1 MKKLLF
7 SLVTLLIATV
17 TYAQPKLVGHR
28 GSLWGVENTKEAF
41 ENGAKK
47 GYHYLECDVKVAGDG
62 TYIISHDDD
71 TKRLGGNLTIANST
85 IEQLKAETYTQKR
98 GGVTYT
104 GKICTIA
111 EYLDI
116 CKQFNVLPVIEL
128 KWATGIN
135 NNDQSKLPGLVKIIE
150 EKGFR
155 KTAIILTS
163 MKPCLEYLHRNYPD
177 ISLQF
182 LTGQY
187 WANHF
192 DWCVANGIDADIQ
205 KGYFDKSTVDKFH
218 DAGLKVNMWTTN
230 DISGYKTFGNYGCDF
245 ITTDSLDPSTLPELA
260 PDTTLP
266 PNTVDYPEN
275 NAIIK
280 SSYTPEIVSKNSLP
294 EFFANC
300 KIKKAIAKGGKW
312 YVLAYDK
319 SEQTF
324 VSVINGD
331 TGKEEQRVDTDA
343 STISDIAITA
353 DGILLGCNAAS
364 SEETWKIFKWATASS
379 KPETFFSKSN
389 PDALTSSN
397 GNLTGEHIAA
407 SGTMEDLHI
416 FTSSKNG
423 SGEYSIIGLR
433 FKSGQ
438 MTNTTFATDPGYT
451 AANWGDFSM
460 LVTPFCRR
468 NVLIDSPTTPAKE
481 YTFDWVAKGSP
492 MKEYNTL
499 SNEIAN
505 EASTISFTRYGS
517 KTYAL
522 IGNPTATGYA
532 TRLYDA
538 TKGIGKVTA
547 VTPVIAEASSSEGFT
562 ATGIETIGTD
572 MYLYIFS
579 EVLGIQKYIITEP
592 KEEGNTGA
600 VDFQLELIWQNSN
613 VTGNAP
619 QNIDGTNAQ
628 QGAAHKGSFYVNNCA
643 EKKLYIFDKT
653 GCLGSV
659 TGGSG
664 WGTACDN
671 AGNVIVR
678 DDKNSGTDHI
688 FLIYPTRLSTTTTA
702 EPIRLEVTVPLT
714 GQTNF
719 ISASGDVLGKGGY
732 IYMFPNK
739 QSAINIVEI
748 AEGKIVRAYNSEEI
762 SLTGST
768 AGYVIPQQNNA
779 ENWIYQVRGNGYYT
793 YNGGG
798 NEALLAGRSST
809 TPPSRN
815 STGGGDYFTLSGH
828 KILAYNSGANYK
840 GGFTVKDMTEDKVI
854 KTIAPIGNLGYE
866 TGGNYSTFNW
876 LFAEKIDAGSYYIYQ
891 YCPSNGMA
899 VYKLYDN
906 NYKSGKVEEITDNN
920 LCIYPN
926 PAYNELMINGT
937 TKVDSIS
944 IYALNGQ
951 SMPVNPS
958 PAPNGILLN
967 IESYPS
973 GVYIIKTPEKTVKFI
988 KR

>member
-1 MKKLLF
+1 MKQYLL
-7 SLVTLLIATV
+7 TLAALALSV
-17 TYAQPKLVGHR
+17 MSYAQPKLVGHR

-62 TYIISHDDD
+62 TYIISHDDE
-71 TKRLGGNLTIANST
+71 TKRLGGNLTIAKAT
-85 IEQLKAETYTQKR
+85 IEQLKAETYTQTR

-104 GKICTIA
+104 GKICTVA

-135 NNDQSKLPGLVKIIE
+135 NNDQSNLPGLVKIIE

-182 LTGQY
+182 LTGEY

-218 DAGLKVNMWTTN
+218 EAGLKVNMWTTN

-245 ITTDSLDPSTLPELA
+245 ITTDSLDPSTLPELS
-260 PDTTLP
+260 PDATLP
-266 PNTVDYPEN
+266 PNTIDYPEN
-275 NAIIK
+275 TAIVK

-294 EFFANC
+294 EFFVDC
-300 KIKKAIAKGGKW
+300 RIIKAIAKGGNW
-312 YVLAYDK
+312 YILANGK
-319 SEQTF
+319 TGKPF
-324 VSVINGD
+324 ITVIDGE
-331 TGKEEQRVDTDA
+331 TGKEVQRIDTGN
-343 STISDIAITA
+343 STISDIALTA
-353 DGILLGCNAAS
+353 DGILLGCNNPGAQ
-364 SEETWKIFKWATASS
+364 ETWSIFKWATPSS
-379 KPETFFSKSN
+379 KPESFYSTKVTSN
-389 PDALTSSN
+389 SFGDKM
-397 GNLTGEHIAA
+397 AA
-407 SGTMEDLHI
+407 SGTLDDLHI
-416 FTSSKNG
+416 FTTSKTG
-423 SGEYSIIGLR
+423 TDEYSIVGLR
-433 FKSGQ
+433 FKSAQ
-438 MTNTTFATDPGYT
+438 MMNTTFASDPNYT
-451 AANWGDFSM
+451 TANWGEFSM

-468 NVLIDSPTTPAKE
+468 NILIDSPTMVAAE
-481 YTFDWVAKGSP
+481 YTFDWVAEGVP
-492 MKEYNTL
+492 MKEYGTL
-499 SNEIAN
+499 SSDIAKD
-505 EASTISFTRYGS
+505 ASAISFTRYGS
-517 KTYAL
+517 KTYAF
-522 IGNPTATGYA
+522 ICNPTEDGYSA
-532 TRLYDA
+532 RLYDA

-547 VTPVIAEASSSEGFT
+547 VTPVIAEASSLEGFT

-572 MYLYIFS
+572 MYLYIFF
-579 EVLGIQKYIITEP
+579 EALGIQKYIISEP

-600 VDFQLELIWQNSN
+600 VDFQMELLWQNSN

-619 QNIDGTNAQ
+619 QKIDGTNAQ
-628 QGAAHKGSFYVNNCA
+628 QGAAHKGIFYVNNCE

-653 GCLGSV
+653 GCIGSV
-659 TGGSG
+659 VGGAG
-664 WGTACDN
+664 WGTACDD

-678 DDKNSGTDHI
+678 DDKQTGTSHA
-688 FLIYPTRLSTTTTA
+688 FLIYPARLSPTA
-702 EPIRLEVTVPLT
+702 VTEPIRVEATVPLA

-719 ISASGDVLGKGGY
+719 ISASGDILGKGGY

-768 AGYVIPQQNNA
+768 AGYVIPQHNNA
-779 ENWIYQVRGNGYYT
+779 ENWLYQVRANGYYS
-793 YNGGG
+793 YNGGAS
-798 NEALLAGRSST
+798 EALLAGRSST

-815 STGGGDYFTLSGH
+815 NTGGGDYFTLSGH

-840 GGFTVKDMTEDKVI
+840 GGFTVKDMTDNKVI
-854 KTIAPIGNLGYE
+854 KTIEPIGNLGYE

-906 NYKSGKVEEITDNN
+906 NYKSGKVEEIAEEE
-920 LCIYPN
+920 LSIYPN
-926 PAYNELMINGT
+926 PACNELIITGE
-937 TKVDSIS
+937 TKIS
-944 IYALNGQ
+944 DVFVYTLSGQ
-951 SMPVNPS
+951 AMPVISNPT
-958 PAPNGILLN
+958 PNGILLN
-967 IESYPS
+967 VESYSP
-973 GVYIIKTPEKTVKFI
+973 GIYIIKTPTKTVKFI
-988 KR
+988 KK

>member
-1 MKKLLF
+1 MKQYLL
-7 SLVTLLIATV
+7 TLAALALSV
-17 TYAQPKLVGHR
+17 MSYAQPKLVGHR

-62 TYIISHDDD
+62 TYIISHDDE
-71 TKRLGGNLTIANST
+71 TKRLGGNLTIAKAT
-85 IEQLKAETYTQKR
+85 IEQLKAETYTQTR

-104 GKICTIA
+104 GKICTVA

-135 NNDQSKLPGLVKIIE
+135 NNDQSNLPGLVKIIE

-182 LTGQY
+182 LTGEY

-218 DAGLKVNMWTTN
+218 EAGLKVNMWTTN

-245 ITTDSLDPSTLPELA
+245 ITTDSLDPSTLPELS
-260 PDTTLP
+260 PDATLP
-266 PNTVDYPEN
+266 PNTIDYPEN
-275 NAIIK
+275 TAIVI

-294 EFFANC
+294 EFFVDS
-300 KIKKAIAKGGKW
+300 KIIKAIAKGGNW
-312 YVLAYDK
+312 YILANGK
-319 SEQTF
+319 TGKPF
-324 VSVINGD
+324 ITVIDGE
-331 TGKEEQRVDTDA
+331 TGKEVQRIDIGN
-343 STISDIAITA
+343 STISDIAVTA
-353 DGILLGCNAAS
+353 DGILLGCNTAGAQES
-364 SEETWKIFKWATASS
+364 WSIFKWATPSS
-379 KPETFFSKSN
+379 KPESFYSTKV
-389 PDALTSSN
+389 TSTSL
-397 GNLTGEHIAA
+397 GDKMAA
-407 SGTMEDLHI
+407 SGTLDDLHI
-416 FTSSKNG
+416 FTTSKTG
-423 SGEYSIIGLR
+423 SDDYSIVGLR

-438 MTNTTFATDPGYT
+438 MTNTTFASDPNYT
-451 AANWGDFSM
+451 TANWGEFSM

-468 NVLIDSPTTPAKE
+468 NILIDSPTMVAAE
-481 YTFDWVAKGSP
+481 YTFDWVAEGVP
-492 MKEYNTL
+492 MKEYGTL
-499 SNEIAN
+499 SSDIAKD
-505 EASTISFTRYGS
+505 ASAISFTRYGS
-517 KTYAL
+517 KTYAF
-522 IGNPTATGYA
+522 ICNPTEDGYSA
-532 TRLYDA
+532 RLYDA
-538 TKGIGKVTA
+538 TKGIGNIKAVTA
-547 VTPVIAEASSSEGFT
+547 TVAEAASAEGFT
-562 ATGIETIGTD
+562 ATGIETVGEN

-579 EVLGIQKYIITEP
+579 EVFGIQKYIISEP

-600 VDFQLELIWQNSN
+600 VDFQLELLWQNSN

-628 QGAAHKGSFYVNNCA
+628 QGAAHKGIFYVNNCE

-653 GCLGSV
+653 GCIGSV
-659 TGGSG
+659 VGGAG
-664 WGTACDN
+664 WGTACDD

-678 DDKNSGTDHI
+678 DDKQTGTSHA
-688 FLIYPTRLSTTTTA
+688 FLIYPARLSPTA
-702 EPIRLEVTVPLT
+702 ATEPIRLEATVTLT

-719 ISASGDVLGKGGY
+719 ISASGDILGKGGY

-739 QSAINIVEI
+739 QSAVNIIEM
-748 AEGKIVRAYNSEEI
+748 ANGKLVKTYNSEEI

-768 AGYVIPQQNNA
+768 AGYVIPQHNNA
-779 ENWIYQVRGNGYYT
+779 ENWLYQVRANGYYT
-793 YNGGG
+793 YNGGAS
-798 NEALLAGRSST
+798 EALLAGRSST

-815 STGGGDYFTLSGH
+815 NTGGGDYFTLSGH

-840 GGFTVKDMTEDKVI
+840 GGFTVKDMTDNKVV
-854 KTIAPIGNLGYE
+854 KTIEPIGNLGYE

-891 YCPSNGMA
+891 YCPANGMA

-906 NYKSGKVEEITDNN
+906 NYKSGKVEEIADEE
-920 LCIYPN
+920 LSIYPN
-926 PAYNELMINGT
+926 PACNELIITGT
-937 TKVDSIS
+937 TKIS
-944 IYALNGQ
+944 DVSVYTISGQ
-951 SMPVNPS
+951 AMPVISTPT
-958 PAPNGILLN
+958 PNEILLN
-967 IESYPS
+967 VESYSP
-973 GVYIIKTPEKTVKFI
+973 GIYIIKSPTKTVKFI
-988 KR
+988 KK

>member
-1 MKKLLF
+1 MKQYLL
-7 SLVTLLIATV
+7 TLAALALSV
-17 TYAQPKLVGHR
+17 MSYAQPKLVGHR

-62 TYIISHDDD
+62 TYIISHDDE
-71 TKRLGGNLTIANST
+71 TKRLGGNLTIAKAT
-85 IEQLKAETYTQKR
+85 IEQLKAETYTQTR

-104 GKICTIA
+104 GKICTVA

-135 NNDQSKLPGLVKIIE
+135 NNDQSNLPGLVKLIE

-163 MKPCLEYLHRNYPD
+163 MKPCLEYLHKNYPD

-218 DAGLKVNMWTTN
+218 EAGLKVNMWTTN

-245 ITTDSLDPSTLPELA
+245 ITTDSLDPSTLPELS
-260 PDTTLP
+260 PDATLP
-266 PNTVDYPEN
+266 PNTIDYPEN
-275 NAIIK
+275 TAIVK

-294 EFFANC
+294 EFFVDC
-300 KIKKAIAKGGKW
+300 RIIKAIAKGGNW
-312 YVLAYDK
+312 YILANGK
-319 SEQTF
+319 TGKPF
-324 VSVINGD
+324 ITVIDGE
-331 TGKEEQRVDTDA
+331 TGKEVQRIDTGN
-343 STISDIAITA
+343 STISDIALTA
-353 DGILLGCNAAS
+353 DGILLGCNTAGAQ
-364 SEETWKIFKWATASS
+364 ETWSIFKWATPSS
-379 KPETFFSKSN
+379 KPESFYSTRV
-389 PDALTSSN
+389 TSTSF
-397 GNLTGEHIAA
+397 GDKMAA
-407 SGTMEDLHI
+407 SGTLDDLHI
-416 FTSSKNG
+416 FTTSKTG
-423 SGEYSIIGLR
+423 SDDYSIEGLR

-438 MTNTTFATDPGYT
+438 MMNTTFASDHNYT
-451 AANWGDFSM
+451 TANWGEFSM
-460 LVTPFCRR
+460 LITPFCRR
-468 NVLIDSPTTPAKE
+468 NILIDSPTMAAAE
-481 YTFDWVAKGSP
+481 YTFDWVAEGVP
-492 MKEYNTL
+492 MKEYGTL
-499 SNEIAN
+499 SSDIAKD
-505 EASTISFTRYGS
+505 ASAISFSRYGS
-517 KTYAL
+517 KTYAF
-522 IGNPTATGYA
+522 ICNPTEDGYSA
-532 TRLYDA
+532 RLYDA
-538 TKGIGKVTA
+538 SKGIGNIKAVTA
-547 VTPVIAEASSSEGFT
+547 TIAEAASTEGFT
-562 ATGIETIGTD
+562 ATGIETVGEN

-579 EVLGIQKYIITEP
+579 EALGIQKYIISEP

-600 VDFQLELIWQNSN
+600 VDFQMELLWQNSN

-628 QGAAHKGSFYVNNCA
+628 QGAAHKGLFYVNNCE

-653 GCLGSV
+653 GCIGSV
-659 TGGSG
+659 AGGSG
-664 WGTACDN
+664 WGTACDD

-678 DDKNSGTDHI
+678 NDKNSGTDHT

-739 QSAINIVEI
+739 QNAINIIEI
-748 AEGKIVRAYNSEEI
+748 AEGKIIRAYNSEEI

-768 AGYVIPQQNNA
+768 AGYVIPQKNNA

-815 STGGGDYFTLSGH
+815 NTGGGDYFTLSGH

-840 GGFTVKDMTEDKVI
+840 GGFTVKDMTDNKVI

-866 TGGNYSTFNW
+866 AGGNYSTFNW

-891 YCPSNGMA
+891 YCPANGMA
-899 VYKLYDN
+899 MYKLYDN
-906 NYKSGKVEEITDNN
+906 NYKSGKVEEIADEE
-920 LCIYPN
+920 LSIYPN
-926 PAYNELMINGT
+926 PACNELIITGT
-937 TKVDSIS
+937 TKIS
-944 IYALNGQ
+944 DVSVYTLSGQ
-951 SMPVNPS
+951 AMPVISTPT
-958 PAPNGILLN
+958 PNGILLN
-967 IESYPS
+967 VESYSP
-973 GVYIIKTPEKTVKFI
+973 GIYIIQTPTKTVKFI
-988 KR
+988 KK